1 MISAIK
7 ILRIALLAF
16 AIPGLIMICSC
27 SGTGKKAQ
35 EKMMEKALEQ
45 GSGENTDVD
54 IQGDKVK
61 IESGDQK
68 AEINLSGKGWPEGI
82 PDDVPEFKYGSINHT
97 TSSEE
102 NGIKGWGVFYKEVKL
117 DALDKYD
124 AELKKNG
131 FETMKMAMPKGGT
144 ITAEKGKIIVTA
156 MISEEI
162 SQVGVQ
168 VRE

>member
-1 MISAIK
+1 MKNTVK
-7 ILRIALLAF
+7 ILMSALLTL

-27 SGTGKKAQ
+27 SSPGKKAQ

-45 GSGENTDVD
+45 GSGENSDVD

-61 IESGDQK
+61 IESGDHK
-68 AEINLSGKGWPEGI
+68 SEINLTADEWPKDI
-82 PDDVPEFKYGSINHT
+82 PADVPEFKYGSIHHT
-97 TSSEE
+97 TSSED
-102 NGIKGWGVFYKEVKL
+102 NGSKGWGVFYEDVRL
-117 DALDKYD
+117 DAIDKYD

-131 FETMKMAMPKGGT
+131 FKTTKMTMPKGGS

-156 MISEEI
+156 IISEKM

-168 VRE
+168 VGE